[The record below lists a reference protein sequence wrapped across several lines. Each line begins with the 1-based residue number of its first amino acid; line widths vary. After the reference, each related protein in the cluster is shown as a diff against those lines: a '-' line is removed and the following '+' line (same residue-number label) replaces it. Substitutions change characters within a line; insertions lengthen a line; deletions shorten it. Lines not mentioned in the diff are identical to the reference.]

1 MKNLIPAALISA
13 TLARRGTVAPD
24 ALLDCL
30 SLVAVLNARSPDLAH
45 PLSLTERLIT
55 LKELRKV
62 WLCPGWEA
70 IQRMNALQATQLADT
85 TYHPAHCGLAY
96 WVVHRVGPNE

>member
-1 MKNLIPAALISA
+1 MKNPVPAALISA
-13 TLARRGTVAPD
+13 TLARRGTIDPD

-30 SLVAVLNARSPDLAH
+30 SLVAVLDARCPGSYLRL
-45 PLSLTERLIT
+45 PLTDRLIT